1 MEIIDLFLLSMI
13 MLLIYT
19 YVNQK
24 KKESFVVNQYNRK
37 KRSSQDTKPNGYDS
51 SNELCYMN
59 DTNKINDSYCRM
71 SNKNALDISLENE
84 KEIKECIKQNNIDF
98 IQSSKNNLVEF
109 TNGKKHLGPVKNFH
123 QCFNNDNFKS
133 NELGWRNWWI
143 KNKTKNNV
151 NPIKNT
157 NKFMENYLNNLEH
170 LKNIY
175 I

>member
-1 MEIIDLFLLSMI
+1 MEIIDCFLIFMI
-13 MLLIYT
+13 IILIYV
-19 YVNQK
+19 YLNQK
-24 KKESFVVNQYNRK
+24 KNRESFLVNPYNRR
-37 KRSSQDTKPNGYDS
+37 KRNQKNVIASNQD
-51 SNELCYMN
+51 NEYCEYSENSELYN
-59 DTNKINDSYCRM
+59 NNK
-71 SNKNALDISLENE
+71 LDISLENE
-84 KEIKECIKQNNIDF
+84 KEIKECIKQNNVDF

-133 NELGWRNWWI
+133 NDLGWRSWWI

-151 NPIKNT
+151 KPIKNT
-157 NKFMENYLNNLEH
+157 NQFMENYLDNLEH

>member
-1 MEIIDLFLLSMI
+1 MEIIDCFLLFMI
-13 MLLIYT
+13 IILIYMYLT
-19 YVNQK
+19 QK
-24 KKESFVVNQYNRK
+24 KNKESFLVNPYNRR
-37 KRSSQDTKPNGYDS
+37 KRNQQNVIASNQD
-51 SNELCYMN
+51 
-59 DTNKINDSYCRM
+59 NKYCEY
-71 SNKNALDISLENE
+71 SEEKLYNNKNLDISLENE
-84 KEIKECIKQNNIDF
+84 NEIKKCIKQNNIDF

-133 NELGWRNWWI
+133 NDLGWRNWWI

-151 NPIKNT
+151 KPTKNT
-157 NKFMENYLNNLEH
+157 NKFMENYLDNLEH

>member
-13 MLLIYT
+13 ILLIYV

-24 KKESFVVNQYNRK
+24 KNKENFVVNQYNRK
-37 KRSSQDTKPNGYDS
+37 KRSYKDVKASNMEDPYYD
-51 SNELCYMN
+51 Y
-59 DTNKINDSYCRM
+59 INNYNYDLYD
-71 SNKNALDISLENE
+71 KDEELDISLENE
-84 KEIKECIKQNNIDF
+84 KEIKNCIKQNNIDF
-98 IQSSKNNLVEF
+98 VQSSKNNLVEF
-109 TNGKKHLGPVKNFH
+109 TNGKKHLGPVKHFH

-133 NELGWRNWWI
+133 NELGWRQWWI